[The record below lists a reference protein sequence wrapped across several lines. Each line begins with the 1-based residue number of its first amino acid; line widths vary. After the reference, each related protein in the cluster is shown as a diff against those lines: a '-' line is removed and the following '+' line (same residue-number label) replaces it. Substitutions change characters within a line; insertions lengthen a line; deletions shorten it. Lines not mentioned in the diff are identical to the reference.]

1 MHRRSIRLYG
11 FDYRLPGPYFIT
23 LVVQNRH
30 PRFGEIRQGRVILSD
45 AGRIVRDRWEAIR
58 SIDPDIWLDE
68 SIVMP
73 DHFHAIV
80 GLSGRTPVGAH
91 PCAPLL
97 ARPARSLGALI
108 AQFKA
113 TTTRLINP
121 PIDGVRPRLWQRNYF
136 ERIIRDRA
144 ALERFRR
151 YIVTNPARR

>member
-1 MHRRSIRLYG
+1 M
-11 FDYRLPGPYFIT
+11 
-23 LVVQNRH
+23 
-30 PRFGEIRQGRVILSD
+30 ILSD
-45 AGRIVRDRWEAIR
+45 AGQIVHDCWKSIR
-58 SIDPDIWLDE
+58 TIDPDVWLDE
-68 SIVMP
+68 FIVMP

-121 PIDGVRPRLWQRNYF
+121 AIDGVRPRLWQRIYYDV
-136 ERIIRDRA
+136 IIRDQA
-144 ALERFRR
+144 ALARIRR
-151 YIVTNPARR
+151 YIITNPVRW